1 MLILFSYV
9 CVDLF
14 TDLYVINQT
23 KKESLNK
30 VYIIMN
36 CKWFL
41 FLLYY
46 YHSNKKNIRSI
57 PV

>member
-1 MLILFSYV
+1 MLILFSYL
-9 CVDLF
+9 C
-14 TDLYVINQT
+14 TDLLADLYFITNTQ
-23 KKESLNK
+23 KESLNK

-46 YHSNKKNIRSI
+46 YHTNKKNIRSI

>member
-23 KKESLNK
+23 KKESLNN

>member
-23 KKESLNK
+23 KKENLNN

-46 YHSNKKNIRSI
+46 YQSNKKNIRSI

>member
-46 YHSNKKNIRSI
+46 YHSNKKI
-57 PV
+57 

>member
-23 KKESLNK
+23 KKESLNN

-46 YHSNKKNIRSI
+46 YHSNKRNIRSI
-57 PV
+57 SV

>member
-23 KKESLNK
+23 KKESLNN

-46 YHSNKKNIRSI
+46 YHSNKKNKRSI